1 MSMSDREIWIPP
13 VPALSDIGA
22 YKTESPGMPG
32 LSFLFGVAER
42 ALQRRGACATG
53 RNHKKLRVGS
63 PPTTDPYATPS
74 HARLAP
80 VPIPAFAPMSQ
91 CRDGC
96 SRDIRT
102 KHANLRVICIKCDLN
117 HTLYRRS
124 DLARPSADTSAAVSL
139 SASGPRPCPTPSI
152 ATTSS

>member
-32 LSFLFGVAER
+32 LSAFVSILPGGRCSGRVR
-42 ALQRRGACATG
+42 APTG
-53 RNHKKLRVGS
+53 RTKKIRVGS

-102 KHANLRVICIKCDLN
+102 KHANLRVTC
-117 HTLYRRS
+117 
-124 DLARPSADTSAAVSL
+124 A
-139 SASGPRPCPTPSI
+139 
-152 ATTSS
+152 

>member
-22 YKTESPGMPG
+22 YDAESPGMPG
-32 LSFLFGVAER
+32 LSVFVSIVVDK
-42 ALQRRGACATG
+42 RRCRRKQTPM
-53 RNHKKLRVGS
+53 RRKRKKIRVGS

-91 CRDGC
+91 CHDGC

-102 KHANLRVICIKCDLN
+102 KHANLRVTIQ
-117 HTLYRRS
+117 
-124 DLARPSADTSAAVSL
+124 
-139 SASGPRPCPTPSI
+139 
-152 ATTSS
+152 

>member
-22 YKTESPGMPG
+22 YNTESPGMPG
-32 LSFLFGVAER
+32 LSVFVSMVAKQAAAER
-42 ALQRRGACATG
+42 ARAPFRR
-53 RNHKKLRVGS
+53 NLKKIRVGS

-91 CRDGC
+91 CHDGC

-102 KHANLRVICIKCDLN
+102 KHANLRVTYVNCDFHHNL
-117 HTLYRRS
+117 
-124 DLARPSADTSAAVSL
+124 
-139 SASGPRPCPTPSI
+139 
-152 ATTSS
+152 